1 MREKTNKKITINSRQ
16 TKRVGSSLAKEI
28 LKFKNHKGA
37 VVLAL
42 KGELGAGKTTFLQ
55 GFAKGLGVKEKVLS
69 PTFIIIKKFKL
80 KKANFKHFFHID
92 CYRIE
97 KPEELLEIGFKE
109 IIANPKHIVSVEWA
123 DKIKNVLAKQP
134 NNVIWLNFKIIGKNK
149 REIKRI

>member
-1 MREKTNKKITINSRQ
+1 M
-16 TKRVGSSLAKEI
+16 
-28 LKFKNHKGA
+28 
-37 VVLAL
+37 
-42 KGELGAGKTTFLQ
+42 
-55 GFAKGLGVKEKVLS
+55 LS